1 MDQQTDV
8 RAAPP
13 YDPVGVYDAYA
24 LPPEAV
30 QEPPGS
36 LGDALRHIGP
46 GLILAGA
53 IVGTGELIATTHLGA
68 KAGFTLLWLV
78 ILSCFVKVFVQAEL
92 GRYTISSG
100 QTAHAAFRS
109 LGTLGRL
116 VGWWWTGMILL
127 SSLQLGAMVGG
138 IGQACHMAM
147 PGVSQWLAALFPDG
161 SAAQTYLLAHP
172 EIFWAAL
179 TAVST
184 SVLLAVGTYG
194 FVEFGTT
201 AMVVVFTIA
210 TVLCVVFLPATGHPI
225 NWAEVGRGL
234 TFSLP
239 PDAVLAAVA
248 MFGITGVGAAELV
261 AYPYWCI
268 EKGYARK
275 TGARD
280 ASDAWLF
287 RARGW
292 LRVMRLDVFV
302 SLVIYTIAT
311 LAFYFLGAAT
321 LQGRPSN
328 GLPSGVGGM
337 LSELTFMYTPVLGPR
352 VATWFIVVGVF
363 AVLYSTLFAA
373 TAANSRALGDFLH
386 VNNIVR
392 FRTAGDRVRLVRLFC
407 IVFPIIDLLLFVIL
421 KNPVKMVITS
431 GFVQALTLPMIAAA
445 AVYLRY
451 KRTDARL
458 RPTRLW
464 DVFLWLST
472 AALFATAA
480 YGLWDNFTKFTA
492 S

>member
-1 MDQQTDV
+1 MGSEDRLEKPDY
-8 RAAPP
+8 AAPAA
-13 YDPVGVYDAYA
+13 YDAYA
-24 LPPEAV
+24 LDPAAV
-30 QEPPGS
+30 QDPPAT
-36 LGDALRHIGP
+36 LGVALRHIGP

-78 ILSCFVKVFVQAEL
+78 ILSCFVKVFIQAEL

-109 LGTLGRL
+109 IGTPGRV

-138 IGQACHMAM
+138 IGQAFHVAM
-147 PGVSQWLAALFPDG
+147 PGVSRWIAGLFPDG
-161 SAAQTYLLAHP
+161 GATNTYLLAHP
-172 EIFWAAL
+172 EFVWAAL
-179 TAVST
+179 AAVST
-184 SVLLAVGTYG
+184 SVLLAIGSYKL
-194 FVEFGTT
+194 VEWGTT
-201 AMVVVFTIA
+201 IMVVMFTFA
-210 TVLCVVFLPATGHPI
+210 TVACVLLLPAAGHPI
-225 NWAEVGRGL
+225 DWAEVGRGL
-234 TFSLP
+234 TFGLP
-239 PDAVLAAVA
+239 KDAVLAAVA

-275 TGARD
+275 SGARD
-280 ASDAWLF
+280 ASDAWLY
-287 RARGW
+287 RAKGW
-292 LRVMRLDVFV
+292 LRVMRLDVWV

-328 GLPSGVGGM
+328 GLPAGVGGM
-337 LSELTFMYTPVLGPR
+337 LSELTLMYTPVMGPR
-352 VATWFIVVGVF
+352 AATWFIVIGVF

-392 FRTAGDRVRLVRLFC
+392 FRTADDRTRLVRWFC
-407 IVFPIIDLLLFVIL
+407 IVFPIIDLLLFVVL

-445 AVYLRY
+445 AMYFRY
-451 KRTDARL
+451 KRTDPRL
-458 RPTRLW
+458 RPGVVW
-464 DVFLWLST
+464 DVFLWLSSL
-472 AALFATAA
+472 ALFATAL
-480 YGLWDNFTKFTA
+480 YGIWDNVQKA
-492 S
+492 RS